1 MAKTKGSVSLKR
13 ELRTYTAASPL
24 EIRTTAD
31 GNKQVTG
38 YAIVFNSASVDLGGF
53 TEICSP
59 GMLTRTLK
67 ENPDVLMLRDHK
79 QELLIGRTTAGT
91 LSLKVDSKGLAFTV
105 TLPKTAIGDD
115 TAENVRLRNL
125 TGVSFGFN
133 TVEDTWA
140 ADAQGNVVRTLLDI
154 DLFEI
159 SITSF
164 PAYEATSVN
173 TRSCP
178 VQLRTALKSKTKRD
192 FGTDDDNEDDC
203 GCECQGCVDGM
214 CELCSADR
222 CTDTACADCPMQ
234 TRDDDDED
242 DDLESICDP
251 DSDDYDEDECNARR
265 DARRADALR
274 IRQLFAHRTKALNT
288 AL

>member
-1 MAKTKGSVSLKR
+1 MAKNHKPAGATR
-13 ELRTYTAASPL
+13 ELRTYAASPL

-31 GNKQVTG
+31 GSKQVSG

-53 TEICSP
+53 TEICAP
-59 GMLTRTLK
+59 AMLTRTLR
-67 ENPDVLMLRDHK
+67 ENPDVIALRDHK

-91 LSLKVDSKGLAFTV
+91 LSLRVDTKGLAFTV

-133 TVEDTWA
+133 TVEDSWA
-140 ADAQGNVVRTLLDI
+140 ADAQGNVVRTLLDV

-178 VQLRTALKSKTKRD
+178 VLLRNALKSKRD
-192 FGTDDDNEDDC
+192 FGTDEDNEDDC
-203 GCECQGCVDGM
+203 GCECQGCIDDM

-242 DDLESICDP
+242 EDDDDLESICDP
-251 DSDDYDEDECNARR
+251 DSDEYDEDLCNSKR

-274 IRQLFAHRTKALNT
+274 IRQLFAHRIKALNT
-288 AL
+288 L